1 MMFLLGVIVGVIVT
15 GVALIVYG
23 IINFD
28 KDMEGY

>member
-1 MMFLLGVIVGVIVT
+1 MMFLLGVIVGVIIT
-15 GVALIVYG
+15 GVALIAYG